1 MEPVVG
7 CDGSCIPTRPSSMAV
22 TVSTARK
29 ADRKRLAIREF
40 RAAPDS
46 PDTVTP
52 TTLFPRSSLDF
63 GSHYPTIL
71 KGALP

>member
-1 MEPVVG
+1 
-7 CDGSCIPTRPSSMAV
+7 MAV